1 MYFAI
6 NPKSTTVTKLTPGS
20 KKMTVKWKKQATQTT
35 GYEIQYSKS
44 SKFTNSKIATVK
56 KNTATSKTIKKLSA
70 KKKYYARIRTYKTVK
85 VNGKATKL
93 YSNWS
98 KAKSVTVKK

>member
-1 MYFAI
+1 
-6 NPKSTTVTKLTPGS
+6 
-20 KKMTVKWKKQATQTT
+20 MTVKWKKQATQTT

-70 KKKYYARIRTYKTVK
+70 KKKYYARIRTYKTVN

-93 YSNWS
+93 YSSWS